1 MEHLAALISEIRNRI
16 HQISAYI
23 GTLYYLEIIFLMFGI
38 LFLYGKAV
46 SIAAGLIL
54 TLLLTYHI
62 IQLFLRNRL
71 HRTIQLFLIDVHASF
86 AAGYLFYN
94 VVQGVDTAPTA
105 LFILIARSIV
115 LACEIPLLFFLTGED
130 GAAAFR

>member
-1 MEHLAALISEIRNRI
+1 MEQASISDIIKTRI

-23 GTLYYLEIIFLMFGI
+23 ATLYYLEIVFLMFGL

-46 SIAAGLIL
+46 SIAAGVAL

-62 IQLFLRNRL
+62 IQLVFRNRL
-71 HRTIQLFLIDVHASF
+71 HRKLQLYLIDIHASF

-94 VVQGVDTAPTA
+94 IIQGIDTAPAA
-105 LFILIARSIV
+105 LAILIARTLL
-115 LACEIPLLFFLTGED
+115 LACELALLYYLSGDE
-130 GAAAFR
+130 AAASFR